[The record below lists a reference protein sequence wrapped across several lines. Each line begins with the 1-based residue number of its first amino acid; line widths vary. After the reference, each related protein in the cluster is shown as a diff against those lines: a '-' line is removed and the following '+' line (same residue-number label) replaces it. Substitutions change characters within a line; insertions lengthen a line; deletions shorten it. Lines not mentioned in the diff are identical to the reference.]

1 MTGKTGDSTEMRSEG
16 ENRVKADTKE
26 LDRGRRMDDLTVISD
41 VLWVEPVA
49 LSHFKDHLTDLVQ
62 LSMMR

>member
-1 MTGKTGDSTEMRSEG
+1 MRSEG

-49 LSHFKDHLTDLVQ
+49 LSHFKDHRTDLVQ